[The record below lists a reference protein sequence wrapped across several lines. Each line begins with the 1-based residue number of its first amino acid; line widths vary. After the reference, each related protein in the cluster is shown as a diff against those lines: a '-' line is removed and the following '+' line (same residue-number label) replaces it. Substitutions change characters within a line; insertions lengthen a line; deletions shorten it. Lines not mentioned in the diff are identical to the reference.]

1 MGMFKTREPRKFRRI
16 SIYTDERRDKLAKLI
31 EDTKRE
37 KGELP
42 PKEYDVSDVNFKGK
56 FSEFTPRTQRFTE
69 GGRGMIKWPVALI
82 IIILLICF
90 TRWLMTGDFS
100 F

>member
-16 SIYTDERRDKLAKLI
+16 SIYTDERRDKLQKLI
-31 EDTKRE
+31 DDAKRE

-42 PKEYDVSDVNFKGK
+42 PKPFDINEHSFKGK
-56 FSEFTPRTQRFTE
+56 FSEFTPRTQRFSE

-82 IIILLICF
+82 LIILLIMLI
-90 TRWLMTGDFS
+90 RWLMAGEIHF
-100 F
+100 